1 MTVQRTW
8 RRLLATGT
16 AALLAAS
23 GLALAPVAANAAPG
37 DVANATLDWGVK
49 ESFRSYIEGG
59 AQGSVTLQGTTT
71 GGASGYH
78 WTSGTGTAAEDGAT
92 ADANFGAG
100 NGVLFQGHQDKT
112 SLEYALEAQFTN
124 PRIVVDD
131 GEGELFL
138 DVKSKKLGGSGVFD
152 QQGVHFADLTLGAP
166 AVNDGAYSWQNA
178 PAVLTA
184 AGAEAFAGFY
194 GAGTQLDP
202 VSFTLPIEQEKVWA
216 PSIGVFLEDGVTP
229 VGESTVYR
237 GDTLVIKGAGFDPE
251 ANVGGRGMPIPNN
264 LPQGSYVVFG
274 NFLEA
279 WQPSAGA
286 PSSARKAGPQ
296 GWVLTENT
304 VNAIPAPYD
313 AAVKKQWVPLA
324 ADGAFVATLKLSATP
339 AALEGGRLGIYS
351 YGAGGVNN
359 AAQELYVPINYAETS
374 RTSTSLKVSPTA
386 TASAGGKVELEAS
399 VASTTDA
406 PEGAIEFFDAGK
418 SLGAPVAVVE
428 GKAAFSSTTLAVGAH
443 SFSAKFTPVDG
454 AKFLESSSAASKLNV
469 VAQTTTSV
477 KFSAS
482 SFAYNSARTAT
493 VTVKATGTTAK
504 PTGKAAVTI
513 DGKTYNAN
521 IVAGKG
527 TIKLSK
533 PVRAGTRAISVKYTS
548 NATTKFA
555 SSTGKGSVK
564 ITRAIPS
571 VSFKLDKKTV
581 TTKQN
586 AKFKVT
592 VKVPGTLKA
601 TASKVKV
608 EVYAGSKKLKTAT
621 LNSAGR
627 VNVTLPKMKAGTH
640 KIKVKALGNSNIA
653 AKSSAVQTLKVKK

>member
-49 ESFRSYIEGG
+49 ESFRKYIAGPIAKG
-59 AQGSVTLQGTTT
+59 TISMKGSTTT
-71 GGASGYH
+71 AANGSYH
-78 WTSGTGTAAEDGAT
+78 WSAGSGTAAVDGAT
-92 ADANFGAG
+92 ANTSFGAG
-100 NGVLFQGHQDKT
+100 NGVLFQGHETDGVFV
-112 SLEYALEAQFTN
+112 LESEFTN
-124 PRIVVDD
+124 PRVVVD
-131 GEGELFL
+131 GLTAELYL
-138 DVKSKKLGGSGVFD
+138 DVKSKRQGGAAPVVED
-152 QQGVHFADLTLGAP
+152 NVHFADLTLSAP
-166 AVNDGAYSWQNA
+166 VVSDGSYSWLNA
-178 PAVLTA
+178 PAKLTA
-184 AGAEAFAGFY
+184 DGSLAFDELYEAGDE
-194 GAGTQLDP
+194 LDP
-202 VSFTLPIEQEKVWA
+202 VSFTLPIEQNRVWA
-216 PSIGVFLEDGVTP
+216 PAVNVTMQDGTP
-229 VGESTVYR
+229 VGSGPVYK
-237 GDTLVIKGAGFDPE
+237 GDVISIAGTGFDPE
-251 ANVGGRGMPIPNN
+251 ANVGGRGMPIPNT
-264 LPQGSYVVFG
+264 LPQGTYVVFG
-274 NFLEA
+274 NFLEN
-279 WQPSAGA
+279 WRPSAGA

-296 GWVLTENT
+296 GWVLTEST
-304 VNAIPAPYD
+304 VNQVPPQFAET
-313 AAVKKQWVPLA
+313 VRKQWVPLA
-324 ADGAFVATLKLSATP
+324 EDGSFTAALTLDTP
-339 AALEGGRLGIYS
+339 AALDGGRYGIYT

-359 AAQELYVPINYAETS
+359 AAQELAVPLEYVAKYRST
-374 RTSTSLKVSPTA
+374 TSLSVSST
-386 TASAGGKVELEAS
+386 GS
-399 VASTTDA
+399 VAPGAKVTLDASITSTTDVD
-406 PEGAIEFFDAGK
+406 GTVTFLDAGK
-418 SLGAPVAVVE
+418 PLGEPVEVVD
-428 GKAAFSSTTLAVGAH
+428 GSASYSDTKLAVGTH
-443 SFSAKFTPVDG
+443 SFSAVFTPSNEAEV
-454 AKFLESSSAASKLNV
+454 ASSTSATSKLNV
-469 VAQTTTSV
+469 VAKTTTSV

-527 TIKLSK
+527 SIKLSK
-533 PVRAGTRAISVKYTS
+533 PVRAGTRAISAKYTS

-555 SSTGKGSVK
+555 SSNGKGSVK